1 MSRIDFNQHYAEK
14 ASKGFK
20 IALDG
25 SETYGWDIY
34 YIPSEDTAIAI
45 SRNSDGDNS
54 YFGDRLH
61 IIKLVRKG
69 YLTVFPEYAEMF
81 A

>member
-25 SETYGWDIY
+25 SEKYGWDIY
-34 YIPSEDTAIAI
+34 YDPEEDAAYCI
-45 SRNSDGDNS
+45 SRGGGDNS

>member
-1 MSRIDFNQHYAEK
+1 MSRNEFNQHYAEK
-14 ASKGFK
+14 AFKGYR

-34 YIPSEDTAIAI
+34 YVPEEDAAYCI
-45 SRNSDGDNS
+45 SRADGDNS

-69 YLTVFPEYAEMF
+69 YLTVFPEYAKMF
-81 A
+81 G